1 MKKSILAGLLIAIA
15 GYANLIVGGIPG
27 ACIFAFGLLSICA
40 LGLNLFTGKAGSC
53 DFTIHYTENSP
64 FYLFLDIFCI
74 NIFAVIFAGIILP
87 YNQKAAETVAII
99 IQDRVTCP
107 LYVAFIKAIFCGLI
121 MEIAVYIYKNNK
133 SYLGILFGV
142 PLFILCGFYHC
153 IADMF
158 YMAYDASINKILYIE
173 CYGTWLISV
182 IGNFV
187 GCNIRRLC
195 I

>member
-1 MKKSILAGLLIAIA
+1 MRKSVLAGLLIAIA
-15 GYANLIVGGIPG
+15 GYANLIIGGIPG

-40 LGLNLFTGKAGSC
+40 MGLNLYTGKAGSC
-53 DFTIHYTENSP
+53 EFTFAYKENSILD
-64 FYLFLDIFCI
+64 LFLSIFCI
-74 NIFAVIFAGIILP
+74 NIFTVYFAGILLP
-87 YNQKAAETVAII
+87 YNQKAAETVALII
-99 IQDRVTCP
+99 KDRASCP
-107 LYVAFIKAIFCGLI
+107 LQIAFIKAIFCGLI

-158 YMAYDASINKILYIE
+158 YMMYDASINKVMYIE
-173 CYGTWLISV
+173 CWITWLVSV